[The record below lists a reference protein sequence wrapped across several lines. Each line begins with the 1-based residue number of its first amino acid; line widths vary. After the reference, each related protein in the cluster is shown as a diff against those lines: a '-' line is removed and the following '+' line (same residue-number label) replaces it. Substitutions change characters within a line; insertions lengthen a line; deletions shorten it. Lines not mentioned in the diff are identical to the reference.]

1 MGMPNAYKVAN
12 EMLKDRMKDTGM
24 LDEFKELEH
33 SDSVVVKGTYDH
45 IERVFNN
52 IGVEFGYVD
61 SSNFNNFSLNPEQI
75 IFINCPGN
83 LDPHGL
89 RKLKSFVYNGGFLF
103 TTDWALKNIVEKVF
117 PGYIEYNNRP
127 TRDEVVRVELLSNDD
142 KFLNSI
148 LSSDEEPLWWLEG
161 SSYPISIID
170 KNKVEVL
177 VKSKEIE
184 DNYGESPVFVSFEY
198 GEGKVYHMI
207 SHFYLQKSET
217 RNKRDSS
224 FGSEYLYE
232 KLNVDQNKK
241 EKYERMFDDDTIL
254 SEVESAYSSSALMNK
269 VLWDK
274 KKNQERYK
282 NVTEK

>member
-1 MGMPNAYKVAN
+1 M
-12 EMLKDRMKDTGM
+12 R
-24 LDEFKELEH
+24 
-33 SDSVVVKGTYDH
+33 
-45 IERVFNN
+45 
-52 IGVEFGYVD
+52 
-61 SSNFNNFSLNPEQI
+61 
-75 IFINCPGN
+75 
-83 LDPHGL
+83 
-89 RKLKSFVYNGGFLF
+89 GGFLF
-103 TTDWALKNIVEKVF
+103 TTDWALKNIVERVF

-127 TRDEVVRVELLSNDD
+127 TRDEVVRVELLSRDD

-161 SSYPISIID
+161 SSYPIRIID

-207 SHFYLQKSET
+207 SHFYLQKSDT

>member
-12 EMLKDRMKDTGM
+12 EMLKDRMKDKGM
-24 LDEFKELEH
+24 FDEFKELEN
-33 SDSVVVKGTYDH
+33 SDIVVVKGTYDH

-103 TTDWALKNIVEKVF
+103 TTDWALKNIVERVF

-161 SSYPISIID
+161 SSYPIRIID

-207 SHFYLQKSET
+207 SHFYLQKSDT

-241 EKYERMFDDDTIL
+241 EKYEKMFDDDTIL

-274 KKNQERYK
+274 KKNQERHK
-282 NVTEK
+282 NVTEQ

>member
-12 EMLKDRMKDTGM
+12 EILRDRMKDKGM
-24 LDEFKELEH
+24 FDEFKELEN
-33 SDSVVVKGTYDH
+33 SDIVVVKGTYDH

-52 IGVEFGYVD
+52 IGVKFGYVD
-61 SSNFNNFSLNPEQI
+61 SVNFDNFNLNPDQI

-83 LDPHGL
+83 LRPRGL
-89 RKLKSFVYNGGFLF
+89 RKLKSFVNEGGFLF
-103 TTDWALKNIVEKVF
+103 TTDWALRTIIEKVF
-117 PGYIEYNNRP
+117 PGYIRYNNRP
-127 TRDEVVRVELLSNDD
+127 TKDEVVRVELLANDD

-161 SSYPISIID
+161 SSYPIQIINKD
-170 KNKVEVL
+170 KVNVL

-184 DNYGESPVFVSFEY
+184 NKYGESPVFVSFDY
-198 GEGKVYHMI
+198 GKGKIYHMI

-224 FGSEYLYE
+224 FGSDYLYE
-232 KLNVDQNKK
+232 KLNVDENKK
-241 EKYERMFDDDTIL
+241 EKYKRMFDEDTIL

-274 KKNQERYK
+274 KKNKEDYK
-282 NVTEK
+282 NVTK